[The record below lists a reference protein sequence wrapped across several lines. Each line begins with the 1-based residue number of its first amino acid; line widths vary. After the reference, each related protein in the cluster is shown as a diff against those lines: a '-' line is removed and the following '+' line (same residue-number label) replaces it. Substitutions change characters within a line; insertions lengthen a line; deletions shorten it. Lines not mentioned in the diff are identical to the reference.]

1 MTIIDG
7 KNKNKLKNP
16 EPPGSGGNFTEVS
29 PRKIIDFE
37 LGRKNLEKAGSEKAQ
52 TSARLAECSRSPG
65 RLQDDWL
72 EFLLTMGMF
81 FAVFLGL
88 YAGLVEVWRF

>member
-7 KNKNKLKNP
+7 KNKNKIKNP
-16 EPPGSGGNFTEVS
+16 EPPDSGGDFTEVS

-37 LGRKNLEKAGSEKAQ
+37 LGIKTLGKAGSERAQ
-52 TSARLAECSRSPG
+52 TSARLAECSRSSG
-65 RLQDDWL
+65 RLHDDWL
-72 EFLLTMGMF
+72 ELLLTIGMF
-81 FAVFLGL
+81 FALFLGL